1 MRDYKKINAWTRSHR
16 FVLGVYTLTE
26 KFPSD
31 EKFGIISQLRRAAL
45 SIPTNIAEG
54 CGRST
59 ERELVRFMDIAS
71 GSASEVDYL
80 LYMAME
86 LKYIDQNK
94 YDRANNELT
103 EIRKM
108 ISGYIKTVR
117 NSKANSNKP

>member
-1 MRDYKKINAWTRSHR
+1 MRDYKKINAWERSHR
-16 FVLGVYTLTE
+16 FVLGIYELTE
-26 KFPSD
+26 QFPSD

-59 ERELVRFMDIAS
+59 EPELVRFMDIAS

-80 LYMAME
+80 LYLAME
-86 LKYIDQNK
+86 LNYIEQDK
-94 YDRANNELT
+94 YDTASSELT

-108 ISGYIKTVR
+108 IAGYTKTVR
-117 NSKANSNKP
+117 NT